1 MWASTNSW
9 AIGTACWCT
18 SLFLF
23 PEITIRYNMQE
34 KISMLCCSH
43 SQTILWLNAST
54 TNKANIIST
63 FLICSLYCYH
73 KCVNIS
79 CFFVQ
84 HEPVW
89 FPQCIWVC
97 LGLMVLFC
105 CLFFVYFFLYSPEFA
120 RIFLMKYHWLTEF
133 VTIPWIY
140 NLYSKTTH

>member
-9 AIGTACWCT
+9 AIGPACWFT

-43 SQTILWLNAST
+43 LQTILWLNAST
-54 TNKANIIST
+54 TNKANITST
-63 FLICSLYCYH
+63 FPICSLYCYH

-79 CFFVQ
+79 CFLVQ
-84 HEPVW
+84 HESVW

-97 LGLMVLFC
+97 WVCFVLFC
-105 CLFFVYFFLYSPEFA
+105 FFLYSPEFA
-120 RIFLMKYHWLTEF
+120 RSCLMKYHWLTEF
-133 VTIPWIY
+133 ITIPWIY